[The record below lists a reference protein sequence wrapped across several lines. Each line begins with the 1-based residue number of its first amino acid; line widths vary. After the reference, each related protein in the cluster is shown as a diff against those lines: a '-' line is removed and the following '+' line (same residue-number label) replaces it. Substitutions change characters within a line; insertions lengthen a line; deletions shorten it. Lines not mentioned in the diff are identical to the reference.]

1 MIRDGRESPVDGM
14 FFLQPHDR
22 CSKSGGRPPVK
33 SFDFLV
39 TLLVEEFGVN
49 ADELVPDASPAG
61 LGLDSLS
68 TMEMVRE
75 LEDEFGIKFSTEQVN
90 FSTLGEAAA
99 LADELIEAKGL

>member
-1 MIRDGRESPVDGM
+1 MLR
-14 FFLQPHDR
+14 FPHDN
-22 CSKSGGRPPVK
+22 CSQVGGALKSY
-33 SFDFLV
+33 DFLV
-39 TLLVEEFGVN
+39 KLLVEEFGVN
-49 ADELVPDASPAG
+49 AGELVPDASPAG

-99 LADELIEAKGL
+99 LADELIDAKGL

>member
-1 MIRDGRESPVDGM
+1 MLYSIPASV
-14 FFLQPHDR
+14 L
-22 CSKSGGRPPVK
+22 KSEGRPPLK
-33 SFDFLV
+33 SYDFLV
-39 TLLVEEFGVN
+39 KLLVDEFGVN
-49 ADELVPDASPAG
+49 PGELVAEASPGG

-75 LEDEFGIKFSTEQVN
+75 LEEEFGIQFSTEQLH

>member
-1 MIRDGRESPVDGM
+1 MEA
-14 FFLQPHDR
+14 
-22 CSKSGGRPPVK
+22 PVK

-39 TLLVEEFGVN
+39 KLLVDEFGVN
-49 ADELVPDASPAG
+49 ADELVPHASPAG

>member
-1 MIRDGRESPVDGM
+1 MICLIDSSMILGDSCLKTGWRRP
-14 FFLQPHDR
+14 L
-22 CSKSGGRPPVK
+22 KSY
-33 SFDFLV
+33 DFLV
-39 TLLVEEFGVN
+39 KLLVEEFGVN
-49 ADELVPDASPAG
+49 AGELVPEASPTG

-90 FSTLGEAAA
+90 FTTLGEAAA

>member
-1 MIRDGRESPVDGM
+1 M
-14 FFLQPHDR
+14 
-22 CSKSGGRPPVK
+22 K

-39 TLLVEEFGVN
+39 KLLVEEFGVN
-49 ADELVPDASPAG
+49 EGELVHDASPAG

-75 LEDEFGIKFSTEQVN
+75 MEDEFGIKFSTEQVS

>member
-1 MIRDGRESPVDGM
+1 MLKIRLEV
-14 FFLQPHDR
+14 
-22 CSKSGGRPPVK
+22 PVK

-39 TLLVEEFGVN
+39 KLLVDEFGVN

>member
-1 MIRDGRESPVDGM
+1 MQAWYVNIRFPES
-14 FFLQPHDR
+14 LS
-22 CSKSGGRPPVK
+22 SKSKLEAPLK
-33 SFDFLV
+33 SYDFLV
-39 TLLVEEFGVN
+39 KLLVEEFGVD
-49 ADELVPDASPAG
+49 AGELVPDASPAG

-75 LEDEFGIKFSTEQVN
+75 LEDEFGIKFSTQQVN

>member
-1 MIRDGRESPVDGM
+1 M
-14 FFLQPHDR
+14 
-22 CSKSGGRPPVK
+22 KSY
-33 SFDFLV
+33 DFLV
-39 TLLVEEFGVN
+39 KLLVEEFGVN
-49 ADELVPDASPAG
+49 AGELVPDASPAG

-99 LADELIEAKGL
+99 LADELIEAKEL

>member
-1 MIRDGRESPVDGM
+1 M
-14 FFLQPHDR
+14 
-22 CSKSGGRPPVK
+22 KSY
-33 SFDFLV
+33 DFLV
-39 TLLVEEFGVN
+39 RLLVDEFGVD
-49 ADELVPDASPAG
+49 ALELVPEASPAG

>member
-1 MIRDGRESPVDGM
+1 M
-14 FFLQPHDR
+14 
-22 CSKSGGRPPVK
+22 KSYE
-33 SFDFLV
+33 FLV
-39 TLLVEEFGVN
+39 KLLVEEFGVN
-49 ADELVPDASPAG
+49 ATELVPEASPTG